1 MRVSKLSIA
10 LVLLAVCATASF
22 SLTTYV
28 EWAYYGLTGGL
39 STFGIHP
46 VLMAAGFLI
55 LAPVASVLFA
65 VRDGLKVH
73 SDDGK
78 ALFKMLHATLHLSAL
93 LCGSFGLWSIWLT
106 HERSRFQYHFQTLHS
121 WFGIVG
127 FGCYCIQWGAGACVF
142 LLCPEAARARF
153 VDVHRWCGRILIYS
167 LLIVCVMGSLACVWK
182 NGLAEP
188 HPHASGLSDWVL
200 QNVGG
205 CLMLVELFV
214 AYYLLE
220 RRAASRSS
228 GPRTSRAPA
237 TGGQRDRFG
246 NATAPL
252 SEPLLT

>member
-1 MRVSKLSIA
+1 MRVSKLSVA

-78 ALFKMLHATLHLSAL
+78 ALFKMLHAALHLSAL

-142 LLCPEAARARF
+142 LLCPEAASPFCRRAQMVRQ
-153 VDVHRWCGRILIYS
+153 DPH
-167 LLIVCVMGSLACVWK
+167 LLLADCVRDGITGMRVEEWSRGAT
-182 NGLAEP
+182 
-188 HPHASGLSDWVL
+188 PHASRLSDWVL

-205 CLMLVELFV
+205 CLMLVDCL
-214 AYYLLE
+214 
-220 RRAASRSS
+220 
-228 GPRTSRAPA
+228 
-237 TGGQRDRFG
+237 
-246 NATAPL
+246 
-252 SEPLLT
+252 